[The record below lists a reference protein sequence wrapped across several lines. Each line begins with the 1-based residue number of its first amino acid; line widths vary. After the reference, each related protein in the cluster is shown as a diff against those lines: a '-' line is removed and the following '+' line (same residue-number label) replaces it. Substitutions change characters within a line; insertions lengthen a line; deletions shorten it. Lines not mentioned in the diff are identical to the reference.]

1 METGTF
7 PDKALADYIND
18 KFIPI
23 KYESGMDAE
32 QFKRFNVMGIPAFVV
47 LDAEGNELSRF
58 IGFQAPEQLMDE
70 LDKIRAGSG

>member
-7 PDKALADYIND
+7 PDKALADYINGN
-18 KFIPI
+18 FVPV

-58 IGFQAPEQLMDE
+58 IGLQSPAQLIEE
-70 LDKIRAGSG
+70 LDKARKK